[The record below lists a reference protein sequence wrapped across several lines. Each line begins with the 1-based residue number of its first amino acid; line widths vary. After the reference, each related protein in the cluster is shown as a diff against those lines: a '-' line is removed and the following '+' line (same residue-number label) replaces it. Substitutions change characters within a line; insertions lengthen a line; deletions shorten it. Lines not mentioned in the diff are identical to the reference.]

1 MSPKLRKIFVKILGK
16 NVKINSRSDINNT
29 LGWDSL
35 NHIKIVNEIE
45 KIRKKKFNIKQL
57 LEMTSIKSI
66 EKFLKK

>member
-35 NHIKIVNEIE
+35 NHIKIINEIE
-45 KIRKKKFNIKQL
+45 KIRKKKFNIKQI

>member
-35 NHIKIVNEIE
+35 NHIKIINEIE
-45 KIRKKKFNIKQL
+45 KIRKKKI
-57 LEMTSIKSI
+57 
-66 EKFLKK
+66 

>member
-45 KIRKKKFNIKQL
+45 KIRKKKFNIKQI